1 MLSGLDFS
9 SYFIELIY
17 ILSCISLCLAM
28 CLALHLA
35 PSLRGIFHL
44 TCVLCLL
51 KLWYENP
58 QPLWKEASFC
68 DLFRYGKEF
77 HVNLLQEKRRS
88 RWILFY
94 LRSYTVD
101 LNMWRLG
108 GKEYERILN
117 SGWPFLK
124 IKVKR
129 KIYLC
134 FKEKCDHMRC
144 FLPWICAFIMSSM
157 FFGLDNV
164 LLADSS
170 FSVNIAYM
178 LIYYCAFSRLF
189 LLVTWSVL
197 YILWNFLVKYQTG
210 KWFYLM

>member
-1 MLSGLDFS
+1 MIWES
-9 SYFIELIY
+9 STFTKRSI
-17 ILSCISLCLAM
+17 
-28 CLALHLA
+28 
-35 PSLRGIFHL
+35 
-44 TCVLCLL
+44 
-51 KLWYENP
+51 
-58 QPLWKEASFC
+58 FC

-144 FLPWICAFIMSSM
+144 FIPWICAFIMSFM
-157 FFGLDNV
+157 FLAWTMYCWLTALSQSILLICSSIIVHFLDC
-164 LLADSS
+164 
-170 FSVNIAYM
+170 F
-178 LIYYCAFSRLF
+178 C
-189 LLVTWSVL
+189 
-197 YILWNFLVKYQTG
+197 
-210 KWFYLM
+210 